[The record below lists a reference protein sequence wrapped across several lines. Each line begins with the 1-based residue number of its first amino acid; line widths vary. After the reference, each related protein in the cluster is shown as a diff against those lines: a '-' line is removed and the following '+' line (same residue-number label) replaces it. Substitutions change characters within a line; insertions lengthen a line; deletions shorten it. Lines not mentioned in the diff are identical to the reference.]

1 MNFFDSPVHFEEF
14 VSKTD
19 AEADLSGLSP
29 ETSEDTVQPELLK
42 VGPPEPLRPGS
53 FFPSFISY
61 HHPHKTY
68 SSINVNNLIDSCILF
83 FSK

>member
-1 MNFFDSPVHFEEF
+1 MNFFDSPVHFQEF

-19 AEADLSGLSP
+19 TEANLSGLSP

-53 FFPSFISY
+53 FFLSFSSY

-68 SSINVNNLIDSCILF
+68 SSINVDNLTDSCILF

>member
-14 VSKTD
+14 ISKTD
-19 AEADLSGLSP
+19 IEADLSGLSP

-53 FFPSFISY
+53 FFPSFILY

-68 SSINVNNLIDSCILF
+68 SSVNANNLIDSCILF